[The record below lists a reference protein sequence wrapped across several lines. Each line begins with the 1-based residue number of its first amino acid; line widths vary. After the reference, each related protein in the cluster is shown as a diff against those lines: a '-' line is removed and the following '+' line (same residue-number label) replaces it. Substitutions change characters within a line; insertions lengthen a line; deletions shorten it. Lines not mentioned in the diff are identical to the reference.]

1 MAAGRG
7 CFFFL
12 FPPERGFVN
21 RSQRVSPWA
30 GRTFFCL
37 SRCAQG
43 RLVPERKEWRQRG
56 RSPGVLASLLRP
68 SRRAPGEAGRAVE
81 RGGWVRPCDPRGRR
95 REVEAAGARE
105 GQERPVAE
113 CPRWRGLRSGG
124 RAGGSSN
131 VARRPQWREQPPQRP
146 PRQCGGA
153 EARSLPAPRR
163 PPARGRPTLMTAA
176 QVAVAVTAAAASS
189 SDSALFAAAEFRS
202 PAPPPPPPHR
212 SLRAGPV
219 GGARARHMPRPRAPR
234 VRGATPPFSSPRPR
248 SWPPGLVPGRAHA
261 RRTGAHTGVHTPQ

>member
-30 GRTFFCL
+30 GRTFSCL

-105 GQERPVAE
+105 EHERPVAE
-113 CPRWRGLRSGG
+113 CPRLRGLRSGG

-163 PPARGRPTLMTAA
+163 PPARGRPTLAPG
-176 QVAVAVTAAAASS
+176 
-189 SDSALFAAAEFRS
+189 RW
-202 PAPPPPPPHR
+202 PPPPPR
-212 SLRAGPV
+212 
-219 GGARARHMPRPRAPR
+219 
-234 VRGATPPFSSPRPR
+234 
-248 SWPPGLVPGRAHA
+248 
-261 RRTGAHTGVHTPQ
+261 